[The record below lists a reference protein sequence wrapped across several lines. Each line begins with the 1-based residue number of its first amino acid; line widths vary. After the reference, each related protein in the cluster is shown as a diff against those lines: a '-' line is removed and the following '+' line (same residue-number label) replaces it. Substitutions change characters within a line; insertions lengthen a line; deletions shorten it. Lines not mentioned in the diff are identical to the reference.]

1 MSPQLRADLLKRYL
15 TLNELAEAIDRH
27 PRTVLRWT
35 KLPSGALP
43 YTTMGKQKLTT
54 QQWWD
59 EWLMNRRKV
68 LNPDRRRRKR

>member
-1 MSPQLRADLLKRYL
+1 MSPQLRADLLSRYL
-15 TLNELAEAIDRH
+15 TLDELAKAINRH

-59 EWLMNRRKV
+59 EWLMSRRKV